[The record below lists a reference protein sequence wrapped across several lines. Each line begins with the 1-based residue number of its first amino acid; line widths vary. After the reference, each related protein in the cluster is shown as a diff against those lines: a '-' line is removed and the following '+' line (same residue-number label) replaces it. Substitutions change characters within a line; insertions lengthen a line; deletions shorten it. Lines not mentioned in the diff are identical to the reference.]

1 MKKSKKS
8 LSRKA
13 SSKKIIKPSAT
24 SSDNQ
29 NLTLL
34 TSSNVLTTNR
44 NNTFMTQPSGSVKS
58 RVVNGVQIPH
68 ISFEPE
74 STIRDRYDLKHS

>member
-13 SSKKIIKPSAT
+13 SSKKSIRAPT
-24 SSDNQ
+24 SENQ

-34 TSSNVLTTNR
+34 TSSNILMTNR
-44 NNTFMTQPSGSVKS
+44 NNNTLMTQPSGSVKS
-58 RVVNGVQIPH
+58 RIVNGIQIPH
-68 ISFEPE
+68 ISLDPE
-74 STIRDRYDLKHS
+74 STMRDRYDNKYS